1 LGQLRE
7 LVHLRGLPRALHCT
21 IVAEAQPS
29 HALQVLLV
37 EDDGSIRTTLAD
49 MLRDEGFR
57 VTPVANG
64 REALSHLRRAAP
76 PDVIVLDL
84 MMPVM
89 DGWEFRVEQKSDPAL
104 ASIPVVAMSA
114 DVSAKA
120 RAIGADGYVRKPIDF
135 ADLMRSVRNVVEQDK
150 RQRLAAAD
158 RMAALGTLASGI
170 AHEINNPLTFVLAN
184 LTDLQHRVDGMP
196 DGGELRE
203 LVGDTLQGAERIR
216 RIVKQTQ
223 MVAPLLPEQRET
235 VVDLRAALETAIALI
250 ENEVRHRARLLREL
264 GEPVHVR
271 GDRGRIEQLFLNL
284 LLNAA
289 QAVPEGHVPD
299 NEIRVT
305 LRSLPS
311 ARALIEVADTGS
323 GIRVEV
329 QERIFQPFFT
339 TKPVGQGTG
348 LGLSIC
354 HGIVSA
360 LGGEISFQSEPGR
373 GTVFRVLLPTVAA
386 TATTGEGVGLR
397 AGSARPSLRQRSVL
411 AIDNEPSIL
420 RVIRQILEPP
430 HKVTTALDAES
441 ALAVIRSASPFD
453 VVICELMLPGTS
465 GMDFFEELQRSA
477 PDTAARVLFMTA
489 GAFTPRARHFLETLG
504 HRWLSKPFDREQLI
518 AAIGAGPDA
527 AGSAVTESPNGN
539 LADASAPVPIG
550 G

>member
-1 LGQLRE
+1 M
-7 LVHLRGLPRALHCT
+7 
-21 IVAEAQPS
+21 AEAQPS
-29 HALQVLLV
+29 RALQVLLV

-64 REALSHLRRAAP
+64 REALAHLRRAAP
-76 PDVIVLDL
+76 PDAIVLDL

-89 DGWEFRVEQKSDPAL
+89 DGWEFRVEQKNDPAL

-120 RAIGADGYVRKPIDF
+120 RAIGADAYVRKPIDF
-135 ADLMRSVRNVVEQDK
+135 ADLIRSIRTVVEQGN
-150 RQRLAAAD
+150 RHRLAAAD

-184 LTDLQHRVDGMP
+184 LIDLQHRVDAMP
-196 DGGELRE
+196 DGADLRE

-223 MVAPLLPEQRET
+223 MVAPFQPEQRET
-235 VVDLRAALETAIALI
+235 LVDLRAALETAIALV
-250 ENEVRHRARLLREL
+250 ENEVRHRARLLREI
-264 GEPVHVR
+264 GEAVHVR
-271 GDRGRIEQLFLNL
+271 GDRARLEQLFLNL
-284 LLNAA
+284 LLNAV
-289 QAVPEGHVPD
+289 QAVPEGRAQE

-311 ARALIEVADTGS
+311 ERALIEVADTGS
-323 GIRVEV
+323 GIRAEI

-360 LGGEISFQSEPGR
+360 LGGDISFQSQPGR
-373 GTVFRVLLPTVAA
+373 GTVFRVVLPTTAVVAA
-386 TATTGEGVGLR
+386 AATEGAGRRDGL
-397 AGSARPSLRQRSVL
+397 APPPLRQRRVL

-420 RVIRQILEPP
+420 RVVRQLLEPP
-430 HKVTTALDAES
+430 HKVTTVLDAES
-441 ALAVIRSASPFD
+441 ALAVIQSAPAFD

-465 GMDFFEELQRSA
+465 GMDFFEELRRSA
-477 PDTAARVLFMTA
+477 PDTAERVIFMTA
-489 GAFTPRARHFLETLG
+489 GAFTPRARQFLETLG
-504 HRWLSKPFDREQLI
+504 HRWLSKPFDRDQLI
-518 AAIGAGPDA
+518 AAIG
-527 AGSAVTESPNGN
+527 SAREPAEGAVAESGNAN
-539 LADASAPVPIG
+539 LADASAHMPG
-550 G
+550 